1 MEVTQL
7 LLGLHILA
15 GTVSLISSPVALFS
29 KKANQWHRKAGKV
42 FVLAMTVVFVTTLV
56 LSTLH
61 WKPFLFMLSFLSY
74 YSVFAGTRILFI
86 RNAQGAVT
94 PKRLDWVANAIAFMA
109 GFSFLAWGV
118 YHLVIEG
125 FFLLYLLGVIFGAVT
140 IRVAYVDVKPFIS
153 VPTDKN
159 FWWFYH
165 MGNMLGGTAAAYTA
179 FLTTLNTVLGWNS
192 AFVWIIPIS
201 LLGIVMPFL
210 NRFYRNKFAK
220 LAK

>member
-1 MEVTQL
+1 METTQL
-7 LLGLHILA
+7 LLFLHVLA
-15 GTVSLISSPVALFS
+15 GTVSLLSSPIALFS
-29 KKANQWHRKAGKV
+29 KKANRWHRKAGKV
-42 FVLAMTVVFVTTLV
+42 FVVAMTVVFVTAIV
-56 LSTLH
+56 LSTVH

-86 RNAQGAVT
+86 RNQQGRVAL
-94 PKRLDWVANAIAFMA
+94 KWFDWVANAIAFMA
-109 GFSFLAWGV
+109 GFSFLAWGI
-118 YHLVIEG
+118 YHWLTDG
-125 FFLLYLLGVIFGAVT
+125 FFMLYLLGIIFGTVT
-140 IRVAYVDVKPFIS
+140 IRVAYVDVKPFVS

-179 FLTTLNTVLGWNS
+179 FLTTLNTVLEWNS
-192 AFVWIIPIS
+192 VYVWVIPLA
-201 LLGIVMPFL
+201 LLGLALPFL